1 MNRRQLFKGFFCLG
15 IALTFKTT
23 FAQSIKYPRRD
34 NRRMRKAKRSA
45 NVDRYVELYTDQAV
59 RYSNYTKR

>member
-1 MNRRQLFKGFFCLG
+1 MNRRQFVGGIIFLG
-15 IALTFKTT
+15 ITLTFKTT
-23 FAQSIKYPRRD
+23 FAQSIKHPRRD